1 MHACSIHEVMAHRLP
16 VSLFLFGASLA
27 AFGPGFAQAPPTAPA
42 GPATSPAVT
51 SAAPAAPAS
60 DTTAPTQS
68 PAPPSAPT
76 ATPTVAPTEPAASPA
91 PAAPAGPSAET
102 LKKARMAG
110 YHPETKKGVTMYCQE
125 TANIGTRFPTKKCL
139 NEQQLNGVVD
149 IQHQQQDSMRKP
161 INCTG
166 GPGCGSG

>member
-1 MHACSIHEVMAHRLP
+1 MTEHDVMTHRLP
-16 VSLFLFGASLA
+16 LTLIVLAASLA
-27 AFGPGFAQAPPTAPA
+27 AFEPVLAHSPPDAP
-42 GPATSPAVT
+42 TSPAASPAET
-51 SAAPAAPAS
+51 PAARAS
-60 DTTAPTQS
+60 QESDPSASPTPS
-68 PAPPSAPT
+68 PAPPSAPAT
-76 ATPTVAPTEPAASPA
+76 APAASPA
-91 PAAPAGPSAET
+91 PTAPTGPSADT

-110 YHPETKKGVTMYCQE
+110 YRPETKNGTTMFCQE
-125 TANIGTRFPTKKCL
+125 TANLGTRFPTKKCL